1 MENMIEKLILEVL
14 KNLNE
19 QDENDKDGH
28 KSVPNSLDAQV
39 DALLIK
45 YDAVSSEIEGSD
57 IMSEASFPQTLGFI
71 LEQLGEE
78 PVDPSPGQVLA
89 QDDDPAAD
97 EEKEVED
104 QEVEEVEGEDLE
116 LNEPESDPKLD
127 VQMFAERVARL
138 ASMPEK
144 LLDISTVILARAENY
159 VRENYDDSTADA
171 LKEMLYDE
179 HRLELPEDAVE
190 RVLDSD
196 IPPPAAKGAGPG
208 GGAAA

>member
-1 MENMIEKLILEVL
+1 MENMIEKLILEMV
-14 KNLNE
+14 KNIHE
-19 QDENDKDGH
+19 QDENDEDKH
-28 KSVPNSLDAQV
+28 KAVPSSLDSQI
-39 DALLIK
+39 DSLLIK
-45 YDAVSSEIEGSD
+45 YDAVSSEAEGRAP
-57 IMSEASFPQTLGFI
+57 MSENSFPQTLSFI
-71 LEQLGEE
+71 LEQLGD
-78 PVDPSPGQVLA
+78 DPADPGPGQVLA

-104 QEVEEVEGEDLE
+104 KEVEEIEGEE
-116 LNEPESDPKLD
+116 VEIEEPESDPRLD

-144 LLDISTVILARAENY
+144 LLAISTVILARAENY
-159 VRENYDDSTADA
+159 VRENYDDSTANA
-171 LKEMLYDE
+171 LKEMLYDN